1 MYCDVYEGGFYL
13 AGGVMNKVVKEVAF
27 DAAHRLFGYP
37 GKCANI
43 HGHRYRVLVAL
54 NYREVRDDGL
64 SIDFSRISDS
74 VGKWISENW
83 DHKLLLNSE
92 DPLGKYLVDTS
103 LCTVSSIFSFE
114 KNPTAEV
121 LAEYLV
127 KVVIPYQW
135 PYLGHILHSISVYET
150 PTCCA
155 VVKVPHVS
163 D

>member
-1 MYCDVYEGGFYL
+1 
-13 AGGVMNKVVKEVAF
+13 MNKVVKEITF
-27 DAAHRLFGYP
+27 DAAHRLFGYQ

-54 NYREVRDDGL
+54 NYKEVRDDGL
-64 SIDFSRISDS
+64 SVDFSRIRDS

-83 DHKLLLNSE
+83 DHKLLLSSN
-92 DPLGKYLVDTS
+92 DPLGRHLVDS
-103 LCTVSSIFSFE
+103 NMCTESSIFSFE

-127 KVVIPYQW
+127 SVVIPYQW
-135 PYLGHILHSISVYET
+135 PYLGHILHSVSVYET
-150 PTCCA
+150 PTCFT
-155 VVKVPHVS
+155 VVTVPHVP